1 MLCLDNTGRAL
12 ITDSKLANCSRDMTN
27 FLMAILLEII
37 QQGHEPGT
45 VNVSIEISI
54 SALNCQAYMTYLI
67 QSIPWVTESYFN
79 TAPYF
84 LQPAVGKVSFITPYY
99 FFLITRI
106 MDYCLY
112 PKLLI
117 SLKFII
123 SCLEFDKELSQKIKQ
138 HWNHKDW
145 TWKHDVSFCSNCC
158 SPSPLLGVFYHTKT
172 NSLFVPAQQFVE
184 LQCKLD

>member
-138 HWNHKDW
+138 H
-145 TWKHDVSFCSNCC
+145 
-158 SPSPLLGVFYHTKT
+158 
-172 NSLFVPAQQFVE
+172 
-184 LQCKLD
+184 